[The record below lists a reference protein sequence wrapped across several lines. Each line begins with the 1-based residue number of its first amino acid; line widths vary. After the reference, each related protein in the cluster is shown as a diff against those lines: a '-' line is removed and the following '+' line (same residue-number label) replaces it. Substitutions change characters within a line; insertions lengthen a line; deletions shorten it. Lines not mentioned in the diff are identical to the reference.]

1 MFRKILVLLLVAGV
15 MASFAAAGSALFT
28 STAAVAANTFTT
40 GTLILTTSTASGL
53 ITYTNMAPGDKVTAP
68 LTVADTGNLAL
79 RYAMTT
85 TISAETGGLGS
96 QLQLQV
102 KSGVTA
108 CTNVGFD
115 TDGTSIYNSALTG
128 ALIGNP
134 AQGNQAGDRTLAG
147 PGSEVLCFQARLP
160 ITTDNTFQGKAV
172 TAQFNFAAEQTAN
185 NP

>member
-1 MFRKILVLLLVAGV
+1 MFRTILALLLVVGV
-15 MASFAAAGSALFT
+15 MATFAAAGSAIFT
-28 STAAVAANTFTT
+28 STASVTANTFTT
-40 GTLILTTSTASGL
+40 GTLTLTASPSTAL
-53 ITYTNMAPGDKVTAP
+53 ITYTNMAPGDMVTAP
-68 LTVADTGNLAL
+68 LTVADTGTLAL

-96 QLQLQV
+96 QLVLEIR
-102 KSGVTA
+102 SGVTT
-108 CTNVGFD
+108 CTNGGFGG
-115 TDGTSIYNSALTG
+115 GTSVYSGTLASALFG
-128 ALIGNP
+128 SP